1 LSLAFFS
8 KFLAVLASFPPSVVG
23 AALITGMAAQIGV
36 GISIIT
42 RSGRPL
48 DGRDYM
54 VVGIP
59 VLMGT
64 LVSIL
69 PGTFFEA
76 FPAAAHALLKNG
88 LVVGIVLVLILE
100 HVLLP
105 RRV

>member
-1 LSLAFFS
+1 TA
-8 KFLAVLASFPPSVVG
+8 
-23 AALITGMAAQIGV
+23 MAAQIGV

-59 VLMGT
+59 VLMGA

-76 FPAAAHALLKNG
+76 FPATAHALLKNG
-88 LVVGIVLVLILE
+88 LVVGIVLVLVLE
-100 HVLLP
+100 HLLLP
-105 RRV
+105 KRI